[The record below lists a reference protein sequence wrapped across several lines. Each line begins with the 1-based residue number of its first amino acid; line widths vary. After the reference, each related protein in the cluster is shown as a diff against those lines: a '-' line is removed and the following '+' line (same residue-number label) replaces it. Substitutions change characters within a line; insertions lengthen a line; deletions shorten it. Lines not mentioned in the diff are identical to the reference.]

1 MLATQELRKRQRQ
14 HARQRG
20 LSARTIGDFLQSLE
34 AQEILLTQRLR
45 DRQARATRPESEH
58 VQPPAEGQTPS
69 RPFLVATA
77 SQSAAVESTEEYETY
92 GEL

>member
-20 LSARTIGDFLQSLE
+20 LSAKAIGNFLQSLE

-45 DRQARATRPESEH
+45 DLQARATRPESE
-58 VQPPAEGQTPS
+58 QG
-69 RPFLVATA
+69 ATTRRRRNTIPTLLGCNA
-77 SQSAAVESTEEYETY
+77 FAKLCCGTY
-92 GEL
+92 